1 MAPTS
6 KSSGSEAASAAG
18 VGAGQSTSASSSTSN
33 DVDAALTKARAF
45 AEAITG
51 AEADPAAKRQKLAG
65 QASNGNSNATSGRS
79 TGKAARWNQERG
91 FGFIKPTGGHDD
103 VFCHCTDITDGQCLV
118 DGAAVEFDMEFEEAK
133 GKFRARNVTGGAPA
147 PTGAGGAVNFLSPAG
162 QGGAT
167 YGAAGIRKCP
177 ERSMQSRMINPS
189 RKSFFICKDI
199 QAGTTCSHG
208 DRCNFAHSEAEQA
221 AWTAERDRR
230 VQEEQGALAQINQ
243 GGFGMQGY
251 GMAPPMAAGYHYPPA
266 EAGQYAAYAAMA
278 QQPQY
283 AAAPGYNTYGAAAGA
298 YGAAGYGQQT
308 AAATAAPLDPATAQQ
323 VAYLE
328 AQIKQAS
335 AGEDYMLCAQLKAQI
350 DQLKAHA
357 AAAAAAPQ
365 PAAPG
370 VNSATVQ
377 QVAYLEAQI
386 KQASAGED
394 YMLCAQL
401 KAQIDQLKAQ
411 AAAAPQPAAPGVDP
425 ATTQQIVYLEAQLKA
440 ASAAEDYMLC
450 AQLKAQLVQ
459 LKSKTQRY

>member
-1 MAPTS
+1 
-6 KSSGSEAASAAG
+6 
-18 VGAGQSTSASSSTSN
+18 
-33 DVDAALTKARAF
+33 
-45 AEAITG
+45 
-51 AEADPAAKRQKLAG
+51 
-65 QASNGNSNATSGRS
+65 
-79 TGKAARWNQERG
+79 
-91 FGFIKPTGGHDD
+91 
-103 VFCHCTDITDGQCLV
+103 
-118 DGAAVEFDMEFEEAK
+118 
-133 GKFRARNVTGGAPA
+133 
-147 PTGAGGAVNFLSPAG
+147 
-162 QGGAT
+162 
-167 YGAAGIRKCP
+167 
-177 ERSMQSRMINPS
+177 
-189 RKSFFICKDI
+189 
-199 QAGTTCSHG
+199 
-208 DRCNFAHSEAEQA
+208 
-221 AWTAERDRR
+221 
-230 VQEEQGALAQINQ
+230 
-243 GGFGMQGY
+243 MQGY

-350 DQLKAHA
+350 DQLKA
-357 AAAAAAPQ
+357 
-365 PAAPG
+365 
-370 VNSATVQ
+370 
-377 QVAYLEAQI
+377 
-386 KQASAGED
+386 
-394 YMLCAQL
+394 
-401 KAQIDQLKAQ
+401 Q